1 MLQFNLN
8 DNKTINYKNTIVTV
22 IVTITRITNKIQN
35 KTNIL
40 FFIFI
45 INLSYFIMIPVFEAK
60 IDSYDTGIY
69 KISLVDLPAVESD
82 FVYFN
87 KSNDNVKFSID
98 NEEQR
103 MVTGVIMRANFP
115 IYRYDEEFGEYYI
128 KYSPETIKLM
138 AEKMMIDNTFNNIN
152 LQHID
157 GTDVE
162 GVNLVEIFIKDTS
175 KGIDPIG
182 FQDIEDGSLFATYKI
197 NIDSIW
203 EQIKLGTFRGF
214 SLEGIFDIERTQFR
228 KTNKEKNTFL
238 KTMNRLFNKFLKSFV
253 KCGSLTTV
261 DDRELY
267 WVGEADLQIGDE
279 LFYNEDGQEAIKVED
294 GEYELKDGTKIVVE
308 DGLVKDIREVDGEKE
323 DSLDN
328 KIEAEKKETKCE
340 GEEII
345 VEDPVKP
352 EDETKDE
359 ADKKYDELKNSYDE
373 LKADIDDLRKEH
385 DELKGMFEEMKNTLD
400 ALLNK
405 PAAEPI
411 VEEFTNVACS
421 KAENGIPTF
430 GSRAKS
436 FH

>member
-1 MLQFNLN
+1 
-8 DNKTINYKNTIVTV
+8 
-22 IVTITRITNKIQN
+22 
-35 KTNIL
+35 
-40 FFIFI
+40 
-45 INLSYFIMIPVFEAK
+45 MIPVFEAL
-60 IDSYDTGIY
+60 IDSIDTGIY

-82 FVYFN
+82 FIAFDKQDKLMKY
-87 KSNDNVKFSID
+87 SIE

-103 MVTGVIMRANFP
+103 MVTGVIMRANFN

-152 LQHID
+152 LMHED

-162 GVNLVEIFIKDTS
+162 GVNLVELFIKDTS
-175 KGIDPIG
+175 KGINPSNFD
-182 FQDIEDGSLFATYKI
+182 DIENGSLFATYKI
-197 NIDSIW
+197 NNDAIW
-203 EQIKLGTFRGF
+203 EQIKLGTFSGF

-228 KTNKEKNTFL
+228 KTNKENKNTFL
-238 KTMNRLFNKFLKSFV
+238 QTMNRLFNKFLKSFV

-261 DDRELY
+261 DDKEFY

-279 LFYNEDGQEAIKVED
+279 LFYNADGEEAIKVED

-308 DGLVKDIREVDGEKE
+308 DGLVKEIREADGEKE

-328 KIEAEKKETKCE
+328 EIEAKKSTECAE
-340 GEEII
+340 EEII
-345 VEDPVKP
+345 VEDPEKP

-359 ADKKYDELKNSYDE
+359 ADKKYDE

-385 DELKGMFEEMKNTLD
+385 DELKGMFEEMKATLD
-400 ALLNK
+400 SILEK

-411 VEEFTNVACS
+411 VEEFTKVTGS
-421 KAENGIPTF
+421 KADNGIPVF

>member
-1 MLQFNLN
+1 
-8 DNKTINYKNTIVTV
+8 
-22 IVTITRITNKIQN
+22 
-35 KTNIL
+35 
-40 FFIFI
+40 
-45 INLSYFIMIPVFEAK
+45 MIPVFEAL
-60 IDSYDTGIY
+60 IDSIDTGIY

-82 FVYFN
+82 FVAFDKQN
-87 KSNDNVKFSID
+87 KVMKYSIE

-103 MVTGVIMRANFP
+103 MVTGVIMRANFN

-152 LQHID
+152 IMHED

-162 GVNLVEIFIKDTS
+162 GVNLVELFIKDTS
-175 KGIDPIG
+175 KGIDPTN
-182 FQDIEDGSLFATYKI
+182 FDDIENGSLFATYKI
-197 NIDSIW
+197 NNDLVW

-228 KTNKEKNTFL
+228 KINKEKNTFL
-238 KTMNRLFNKFLKSFV
+238 QTMNRLFNKFLKSFV

-261 DDRELY
+261 DDKEFY

-279 LFYNEDGQEAIKVED
+279 LFYNADGEEAIKVED

-308 DGLVKDIREVDGEKE
+308 DGLVKEIREADGEKE

-328 KIEAEKKETKCE
+328 EIEAKKKETKCE
-340 GEEII
+340 EEEII
-345 VEDPVKP
+345 VEDPEKP

-359 ADKKYDELKNSYDE
+359 ADNKYDELKNSYDE
-373 LKADIDDLRKEH
+373 LKQEIEQLKSEH
-385 DELKGMFEEMKNTLD
+385 EELKSMYDEMKATLNSI
-400 ALLNK
+400 LEK

-411 VEEFTNVACS
+411 VEEFTKVTGS
-421 KAENGIPTF
+421 KADNGIPVF

>member
-1 MLQFNLN
+1 
-8 DNKTINYKNTIVTV
+8 
-22 IVTITRITNKIQN
+22 
-35 KTNIL
+35 
-40 FFIFI
+40 
-45 INLSYFIMIPVFEAK
+45 MIPVFEAL
-60 IDSYDTGIY
+60 IDSIDTGIY

-82 FVYFN
+82 FVAFDKQN
-87 KSNDNVKFSID
+87 KVMKYSIE

-103 MVTGVIMRANFP
+103 MVTGVIMRANFN

-152 LQHID
+152 LMHED

-162 GVNLVEIFIKDTS
+162 GVNLVELFIKDTN
-175 KGIDPIG
+175 KGINPANFD
-182 FQDIEDGSLFATYKI
+182 DIENGSLFATYKI
-197 NIDSIW
+197 NNDAIW
-203 EQIKLGTFRGF
+203 EQIKLGTFKGF

-228 KTNKEKNTFL
+228 KTNKENKNTFL
-238 KTMNRLFNKFLKSFV
+238 TTMNRLFNKFLKSFV

-279 LFYNEDGQEAIKVED
+279 LFYNEDGQEALKVED

-308 DGLVKDIREVDGEKE
+308 DGLVKEIREADGEKE

-328 KIEAEKKETKCE
+328 EIEAEKKETKCE
-340 GEEII
+340 DEEII
-345 VEDPVKP
+345 VEDPEKP

-359 ADKKYDELKNSYDE
+359 ADKKYDE

-385 DELKGMFEEMKNTLD
+385 DELKGMFEEMKATLD
-400 ALLNK
+400 SILEK
-405 PAAEPI
+405 PVAEPI
-411 VEEFTNVACS
+411 VEEFTKVTGS
-421 KAENGIPTF
+421 KSENGIPVF

>member
-1 MLQFNLN
+1 
-8 DNKTINYKNTIVTV
+8 
-22 IVTITRITNKIQN
+22 
-35 KTNIL
+35 
-40 FFIFI
+40 
-45 INLSYFIMIPVFEAK
+45 MIPVFEAL
-60 IDSYDTGIY
+60 IDSIDTGIY

-82 FVYFN
+82 FVAFDKQN
-87 KSNDNVKFSID
+87 KVMKYSIE

-103 MVTGVIMRANFP
+103 MVTGVIMRANFN

-175 KGIDPIG
+175 KGINPAG
-182 FQDIEDGSLFATYKI
+182 FEDIEDGSLFATYKI

-203 EQIKLGTFRGF
+203 EQIKLGTFKGF
-214 SLEGIFDIERTQFR
+214 SLEGYFTIERAQFR
-228 KTNKEKNTFL
+228 KTIKKDKNIENKNTFL
-238 KTMNRLFNKFLKSFV
+238 QTMNRLFNKFLKSFV

-261 DDRELY
+261 DDKEFY

-279 LFYNEDGQEAIKVED
+279 LFYNADGEEAIKVED
-294 GEYELKDGTKIVVE
+294 GEYKLEDGTTIVVV
-308 DGLVKDIREVDGEKE
+308 DGLVSEIREADGEKE

-328 KIEAEKKETKCE
+328 EVEMEDKEKDVECE
-340 GEEII
+340 EEII
-345 VEDPVKP
+345 VDDPEKP

-359 ADKKYDELKNSYDE
+359 ADEKYDELKQEIEQLKSEHDELKSMYDE
-373 LKADIDDLRKEH
+373 LKA
-385 DELKGMFEEMKNTLD
+385 TLD
-400 ALLNK
+400 AILEK

-411 VEEFTNVACS
+411 VEEFTKVTGS
-421 KAENGIPTF
+421 KADNGIPVF
-430 GSRAKS
+430 GSRSKS
-436 FH
+436 LNMH

>member
-1 MLQFNLN
+1 
-8 DNKTINYKNTIVTV
+8 
-22 IVTITRITNKIQN
+22 
-35 KTNIL
+35 
-40 FFIFI
+40 
-45 INLSYFIMIPVFEAK
+45 MIPVFEAL
-60 IDSYDTGIY
+60 IDSFDNGIY

-87 KSNDNVKFSID
+87 KTNENVKFSID

-115 IYRYDEEFGEYYI
+115 IYRYDEDFGEYYI

-175 KGIDPIG
+175 KGINPAG
-182 FQDIEDGSLFATYKI
+182 FEDIEDGSLFATYKI

-203 EQIKLGTFRGF
+203 EQIKLGTFKGF
-214 SLEGIFDIERTQFR
+214 SLEGYFNIERAQLR
-228 KTNKEKNTFL
+228 KTNKKDKNTFIN
-238 KTMNRLFNKFLKSFV
+238 TMNRLFNKFLKSFV

-261 DDRELY
+261 DDKEFY

-279 LFYNEDGQEAIKVED
+279 LFYNADGEEAIKVED

-308 DGLVKDIREVDGEKE
+308 DGLVKEIREADGEKE

-328 KIEAEKKETKCE
+328 EVEMEDKEKDVECE
-340 GEEII
+340 EEII
-345 VEDPVKP
+345 VEDPEKP

-359 ADKKYDELKNSYDE
+359 ADKKYDE

-385 DELKGMFEEMKNTLD
+385 DELKGMFEEIKATLNSI
-400 ALLNK
+400 LEK

-411 VEEFTNVACS
+411 VEEFTKATGS
-421 KAENGIPTF
+421 KADNGIPVF

>member
-1 MLQFNLN
+1 
-8 DNKTINYKNTIVTV
+8 
-22 IVTITRITNKIQN
+22 
-35 KTNIL
+35 
-40 FFIFI
+40 
-45 INLSYFIMIPVFEAK
+45 MIPVFEAL
-60 IDSYDTGIY
+60 IDSIDTGIY

-82 FVYFN
+82 FVAFDKQN
-87 KSNDNVKFSID
+87 KVMKYSIE

-103 MVTGVIMRANFP
+103 MVTGVIMRANFN

-152 LQHID
+152 LMHED

-162 GVNLVEIFIKDTS
+162 GVNLVELFIKDTN
-175 KGIDPIG
+175 KGINPANFD
-182 FQDIEDGSLFATYKI
+182 DIENGSLFATYKI
-197 NIDSIW
+197 NNDEIW
-203 EQIKLGTFRGF
+203 EQIKLGTFKGF
-214 SLEGIFDIERTQFR
+214 SLEGIFDIERTEFR
-228 KTNKEKNTFL
+228 KTNKHNKNTFL
-238 KTMNRLFNKFLKSFV
+238 TTMNRLFNKFLKSFV

-279 LFYNEDGQEAIKVED
+279 LFYNEDGQEALKVED

-308 DGLVKDIREVDGEKE
+308 DGLVKEIREADGEKE

-328 KIEAEKKETKCE
+328 EIKAEKKETKCE
-340 GEEII
+340 PEEII
-345 VEDPVKP
+345 VEDPEKP

-359 ADKKYDELKNSYDE
+359 ADKKYDE

-385 DELKGMFEEMKNTLD
+385 DELKGMFEEMKATLD
-400 ALLNK
+400 SILEK
-405 PAAEPI
+405 PVAEPI
-411 VEEFTNVACS
+411 VEEFTKVTGS
-421 KAENGIPTF
+421 KSENGIPVF